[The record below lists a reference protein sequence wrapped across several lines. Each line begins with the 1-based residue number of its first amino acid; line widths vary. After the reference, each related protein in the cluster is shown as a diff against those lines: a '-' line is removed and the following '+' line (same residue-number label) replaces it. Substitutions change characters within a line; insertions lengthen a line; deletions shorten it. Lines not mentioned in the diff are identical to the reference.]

1 MLRPL
6 ILTLLSLIIAG
17 SGVWALLAL
26 WYQLSWQGIARQGLL
41 IGWVLAAIS
50 SLVALWY
57 YSALLAVLGHALLF
71 ACVLIWW
78 STIKPSN
85 DRDWTDDLAQNTNG
99 VIEGDTAKVFNVR
112 NFDWTSLEDY
122 QVRWENREYDLSR
135 LTSVDMIT
143 SHWGVPG
150 VAHVL
155 VSFGFGNDEFVVF
168 SVEIRR
174 EQGQSFSEVGG
185 FFKKF
190 ELSVVA
196 TDERDAVRVRTNVRD
211 EDVYIYR
218 TRIKDDQARRLFAA
232 FVEEANQLAATP
244 RFYHTVTA
252 NCTTL
257 VFRMMRKI
265 IPDLPLDY
273 RLLLSGHLPS
283 YVQQVGG
290 LQKELSLDELQRRGR
305 ITDRALQ
312 AGEAEDFSRQIRMG
326 VPGWEQ

>member
-41 IGWVLAAIS
+41 VGWVLAVIS

-71 ACVLIWW
+71 ACVLFWW

-85 DRDWTDDLAQNTNG
+85 DRDWTDDLAQNTTG
-99 VIEGDTAKVFNVR
+99 VIEGDTARVFNVR

-122 QVRWENREYDLSR
+122 QVRWENREYDLTR

-155 VSFGFGNDEFVVF
+155 VSFGFGNDEYVVF

-312 AGEAEDFSRQIRMG
+312 AGEAEDFSRQIRVG
-326 VPGWEQ
+326 VPGWE